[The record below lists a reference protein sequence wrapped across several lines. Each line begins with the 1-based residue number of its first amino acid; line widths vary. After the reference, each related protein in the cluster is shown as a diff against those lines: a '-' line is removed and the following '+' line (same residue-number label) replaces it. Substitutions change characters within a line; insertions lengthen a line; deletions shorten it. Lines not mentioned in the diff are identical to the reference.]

1 MQGTQADPPDA
12 MLARG
17 LAAFA
22 GQPFSQFIGAELTAY
37 SSDGVEI
44 RLKVRPELRQQYGFV
59 HGGVLSYLA
68 DNALAFAGG
77 AALDGLA
84 VTSELKLNYIRPVTG
99 EELIARARPISTGRT
114 QSVAR
119 CEIFSV
125 EGGAERLCAA
135 AQGTIAVTGKP
146 SENP

>member
-1 MQGTQADPPDA
+1 MQSKNSETRDA
-12 MLARG
+12 MFTRG

-22 GQPFSQFIGAELTAY
+22 AQAFSQFIGAELAAY

-44 RLKVRPELRQQYGFV
+44 RLRVRPELRQQYGFV

-84 VTSELKLNYIRPVTG
+84 VTSELKLNYIRPATG
-99 EELIARARPISTGRT
+99 EVLIARARAISAGRT

-119 CEIFSV
+119 CDIFSV
-125 EGGAERLCAA
+125 EDGTERLCAA

-146 SENP
+146 SASP